1 MTSPTDPYQQGVTFP
16 PPTREAYVE
25 MMSTWQVK
33 RIAEL
38 EAALRPFAEAWRRM
52 EQGHQLADMVPSAH
66 FARAAELIPA
76 KEQN

>member
-1 MTSPTDPYQQGVTFP
+1 M
-16 PPTREAYVE
+16 AYDERLAKAE
-25 MMSTWQVK
+25 M
-33 RIAEL
+33 RITEL